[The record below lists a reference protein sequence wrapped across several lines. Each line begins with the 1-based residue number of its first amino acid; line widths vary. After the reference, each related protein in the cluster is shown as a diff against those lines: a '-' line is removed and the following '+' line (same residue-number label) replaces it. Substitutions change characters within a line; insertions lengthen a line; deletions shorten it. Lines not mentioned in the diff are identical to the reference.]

1 MLLPVA
7 LVVDGPPPAL
17 TPTSLI
23 GFAYLSLVSTALAFT
38 VWFAGLRRLPAATV
52 GLVGLLNPVTGVAL
66 GVFLAGESFGL
77 AQVAG
82 LGLVLTGIVLGAV
95 VPRRARSR
103 EGMAPREGAD
113 AASTLPSDPN
123 LPSARAGAPVVD
135 GFLPVQDAPPVVS
148 ARRDGM

>member
-1 MLLPVA
+1 
-7 LVVDGPPPAL
+7 
-17 TPTSLI
+17 
-23 GFAYLSLVSTALAFT
+23 
-38 VWFAGLRRLPAATV
+38 
-52 GLVGLLNPVTGVAL
+52 
-66 GVFLAGESFGL
+66 
-77 AQVAG
+77 
-82 LGLVLTGIVLGAV
+82 VLTGIVLGAV